1 MLHDFGIPDVRL
13 AGILPGVAA
22 GPALAEEVPALVE
35 LDLDVP
41 EAGPVRVRE
50 AVGAVLALQVVLL
63 GDQVVYP
70 SDDGGV
76 LFGGHITLSF
86 GVFGLFGPLAGAD
99 TSLRPSVPCVH
110 CHTRDLGLSGIMP
123 QLAALLHCAMNQN
136 AAYTPDLLGL
146 YLDEAGSF
154 PLLTKADE
162 MRLGQIIQE
171 GQAAQQS
178 LDGTEKLTAKQRR
191 DLRKKVE
198 AAEDATTEFINS
210 NLRLVVSVA
219 RKYQWSGLPLNDLI
233 QEGNLGLI
241 HAVEKFDWRK
251 GFKFSTYAT
260 WWIRQ
265 AIGRAVENTA
275 HTVRVPAHVGDEIRR
290 ARRLQGELEIR
301 LGRPPTLAEVAE
313 ALDTTEVAVA
323 ELFRYDTDPMSLDV
337 AVGED
342 GDTSLGDLVVSRTA
356 ESPFEAVASSMLPA
370 EVANFLSRL
379 SDEERQVL
387 QLRYGLDR
395 GEPRTQGEVGQELQL
410 TAERVRRIERD
421 AIGKLR
427 RQLVGGDAHDLLAS

>member
-1 MLHDFGIPDVRL
+1 MPDL
-13 AGILPGVAA
+13 EG
-22 GPALAEEVPALVE
+22 
-35 LDLDVP
+35 
-41 EAGPVRVRE
+41 
-50 AVGAVLALQVVLL
+50 LL
-63 GDQVVYP
+63 
-70 SDDGGV
+70 
-76 LFGGHITLSF
+76 LI
-86 GVFGLFGPLAGAD
+86 
-99 TSLRPSVPCVH
+99 
-110 CHTRDLGLSGIMP
+110 
-123 QLAALLHCAMNQN
+123 AMNQN
-136 AAYTPDLLGL
+136 ASYTPDLLGL

-171 GQAAQQS
+171 GQAAQAS
-178 LDGTEKLTAKQRR
+178 LDSGSRLTPSERR
-191 DLRKKVE
+191 KLRKQVA
-198 AAEDATTEFINS
+198 AAEEATTQFINA

-219 RKYQWSGLPLNDLI
+219 RKYQWSGLPLGDLI

-290 ARRLQGELEIR
+290 ARRLQGEMEVK
-301 LGRPPTLAEVAE
+301 LGRPATLAELAE
-313 ALDTTEVAVA
+313 AMGTTESGIA
-323 ELFRYDTDPMSLDV
+323 ELFRYDSDPMSLDV

-342 GDTSLGDLVVSRTA
+342 GDTSLGDLVVNRGA
-356 ESPFEAVASSMLPA
+356 ESPLEAVAGSLLPA
-370 EVANFLSRL
+370 EVARFLSRL
-379 SDEERQVL
+379 SDEESQVL
-387 QLRYGLDR
+387 RLRYGLDR
-395 GEPRTQGEVGQELQL
+395 GEPRTQGEVGEALQL

-427 RQLVGGDAHDLLAS
+427 RHLVGGDAHDLLAS

>member
-1 MLHDFGIPDVRL
+1 MRGRYGI
-13 AGILPGVAA
+13 
-22 GPALAEEVPALVE
+22 
-35 LDLDVP
+35 
-41 EAGPVRVRE
+41 
-50 AVGAVLALQVVLL
+50 
-63 GDQVVYP
+63 
-70 SDDGGV
+70 
-76 LFGGHITLSF
+76 
-86 GVFGLFGPLAGAD
+86 
-99 TSLRPSVPCVH
+99 
-110 CHTRDLGLSGIMP
+110 CHTNCARCSGIMP
-123 QLAALLHCAMNQN
+123 YLTALLLIAMNQN
-136 AAYTPDLLGL
+136 VSHSPDLLGL

-162 MRLGQIIQE
+162 MRLGQIIQQ
-171 GQAAQQS
+171 GQAAQEI
-178 LDGTEKLTAKQRR
+178 LDRGDKLTAKQRR
-191 DLRKKVE
+191 DLHKQVTE
-198 AAEDATTEFINS
+198 AAEATTEFINS

-219 RKYQWSGLPLNDLI
+219 RKYQWSGLPLSDLI

-290 ARRLQGELEIR
+290 ARRLQGEMEIR
-301 LGRPPTLAEVAE
+301 LGRPPTLAELAE
-313 ALDTTEVAVA
+313 GLDTTEAVVT

-342 GDTSLGDLVVSRTA
+342 GDTSLGDLVVNRAA
-356 ESPFEAVASSMLPA
+356 ESPFEAVASRLLPD
-370 EVANFLSRL
+370 EVARFLGRL
-379 SDEERQVL
+379 SDEERRVL
-387 QLRYGLDR
+387 ELRYGLDR
-395 GEPRTQGEVGQELQL
+395 GEPRTQGEVGQAMQL

>member
-1 MLHDFGIPDVRL
+1 
-13 AGILPGVAA
+13 
-22 GPALAEEVPALVE
+22 
-35 LDLDVP
+35 
-41 EAGPVRVRE
+41 
-50 AVGAVLALQVVLL
+50 
-63 GDQVVYP
+63 
-70 SDDGGV
+70 
-76 LFGGHITLSF
+76 
-86 GVFGLFGPLAGAD
+86 
-99 TSLRPSVPCVH
+99 
-110 CHTRDLGLSGIMP
+110 
-123 QLAALLHCAMNQN
+123 MNQSST
-136 AAYTPDLLGL
+136 YTPDLLGL

-171 GQAAQQS
+171 GQAAQAVLVS
-178 LDGTEKLTAKQRR
+178 GETLTSSQRR
-191 DLRKKVE
+191 QLRKQVAA
-198 AAEDATTEFINS
+198 AAEATTEFINA

-219 RKYQWSGLPLNDLI
+219 RKYQWSGLPLGDLI

-290 ARRLQGELEIR
+290 ARRLQAEMEVR
-301 LGRPPTLAEVAE
+301 LGRPATLAELAE
-313 ALDTTEVAVA
+313 ALGTTESGVA
-323 ELFRYDTDPMSLDV
+323 ELFRYDSDPMSLDV

-342 GDTSLGDLVVSRTA
+342 GDTSLGDLVVNRAA
-356 ESPFEAVASSMLPA
+356 ESPFEAVASSMLPD
-370 EVANFLSRL
+370 EVARFLARL

-387 QLRYGLDR
+387 RLRYGLDR
-395 GEPRTQGEVGQELQL
+395 GEPRTQGEVGQALQL

-427 RQLVGGDAHDLLAS
+427 RQLTGGDAHDLLAS

>member
-1 MLHDFGIPDVRL
+1 
-13 AGILPGVAA
+13 
-22 GPALAEEVPALVE
+22 
-35 LDLDVP
+35 
-41 EAGPVRVRE
+41 
-50 AVGAVLALQVVLL
+50 
-63 GDQVVYP
+63 
-70 SDDGGV
+70 
-76 LFGGHITLSF
+76 
-86 GVFGLFGPLAGAD
+86 
-99 TSLRPSVPCVH
+99 
-110 CHTRDLGLSGIMP
+110 
-123 QLAALLHCAMNQN
+123 
-136 AAYTPDLLGL
+136 LGL

-171 GQAAQQS
+171 GQAAQAR
-178 LDGTEKLTAKQRR
+178 LDNGERLTTKERKELRR
-191 DLRKKVE
+191 QAA
-198 AAEDATTEFINS
+198 AAEDATTEFINA

-219 RKYQWSGLPLNDLI
+219 RKYQWSGLPLGDLI

-290 ARRLQGELEIR
+290 ARRLQAELETKY
-301 LGRPPTLAEVAE
+301 GRPPNLSELAEAMGI
-313 ALDTTEVAVA
+313 TETAVSD
-323 ELFRYDTDPMSLDV
+323 LFRYDTDPMSLDV

-342 GDTSLGDLVVSRTA
+342 GDTSLGDLVVNRSA
-356 ESPFEAVASSMLPA
+356 ESPFEMVASGMLPGQ
-370 EVANFLSRL
+370 VASFLTRL

-387 QLRYGLDR
+387 ELRYGLDR

-421 AIGKLR
+421 ALGKLR
-427 RQLVGGDAHDLLAS
+427 RQLAGGDAHDLLAS

>member
-1 MLHDFGIPDVRL
+1 
-13 AGILPGVAA
+13 
-22 GPALAEEVPALVE
+22 
-35 LDLDVP
+35 
-41 EAGPVRVRE
+41 
-50 AVGAVLALQVVLL
+50 
-63 GDQVVYP
+63 
-70 SDDGGV
+70 
-76 LFGGHITLSF
+76 
-86 GVFGLFGPLAGAD
+86 
-99 TSLRPSVPCVH
+99 
-110 CHTRDLGLSGIMP
+110 
-123 QLAALLHCAMNQN
+123 MNQN
-136 AAYTPDLLGL
+136 SSYTPDLLGL

-171 GQAAQQS
+171 GQAARAS
-178 LDGTEKLTAKQRR
+178 LESGGKLSPSERR
-191 DLRKKVE
+191 RLRKEVA
-198 AAEDATTEFINS
+198 AAEGATTQFINA

-219 RKYQWSGLPLNDLI
+219 RKYQWSGLPLGDLI

-290 ARRLQGELEIR
+290 ARRLQGEMEVK
-301 LGRPPTLAEVAE
+301 LGRPATLAELAE
-313 ALDTTEVAVA
+313 AMGTTESGIA
-323 ELFRYDTDPMSLDV
+323 ELFRYDSDPMSLDV

-342 GDTSLGDLVVSRTA
+342 GDTSLGDLVVNRAA
-356 ESPFEAVASSMLPA
+356 ESPFEAVASSLLPA
-370 EVANFLSRL
+370 EVARFLNRL

-387 QLRYGLDR
+387 RLRYGLDR
-395 GEPRTQGEVGQELQL
+395 GEPRTQGEVGQALQL

-427 RQLVGGDAHDLLAS
+427 RHLVGGDAHDLLAS

>member
-1 MLHDFGIPDVRL
+1 
-13 AGILPGVAA
+13 
-22 GPALAEEVPALVE
+22 
-35 LDLDVP
+35 
-41 EAGPVRVRE
+41 
-50 AVGAVLALQVVLL
+50 
-63 GDQVVYP
+63 
-70 SDDGGV
+70 
-76 LFGGHITLSF
+76 
-86 GVFGLFGPLAGAD
+86 
-99 TSLRPSVPCVH
+99 
-110 CHTRDLGLSGIMP
+110 
-123 QLAALLHCAMNQN
+123 MNQ
-136 AAYTPDLLGL
+136 TVSHSPDLLGL

-162 MRLGQIIQE
+162 MRLGQVIQE
-171 GQAAQQS
+171 GQAARAE
-178 LDGTEKLTAKQRR
+178 LDAGGKLTAKQRR
-191 DLRKKVE
+191 ELTRKVD
-198 AAEDATTEFINS
+198 AAADATTTFINA

-290 ARRLQGELEIR
+290 ARRLQAELELR
-301 LGRPPTLAEVAE
+301 LGRPPTLAELAE
-313 ALDTTEVAVA
+313 SLAITEAALA

-337 AVGED
+337 AVGDD
-342 GDTSLGDLVVSRTA
+342 GDTSLGDLVVNRAA
-356 ESPFEAVASSMLPA
+356 ESPFEAVAGGMLPA
-370 EVANFLSRL
+370 EVSRFLSRL
-379 SDEERQVL
+379 SEEERQVL
-387 QLRYGLDR
+387 RLRYGLDR
-395 GEPRTQGEVGQELQL
+395 GEPRTQGEVGVALNL

-427 RQLVGGDAHDLLAS
+427 RQLVGSDAHDLLAS

>member
-1 MLHDFGIPDVRL
+1 MN
-13 AGILPGVAA
+13 
-22 GPALAEEVPALVE
+22 
-35 LDLDVP
+35 
-41 EAGPVRVRE
+41 
-50 AVGAVLALQVVLL
+50 Q
-63 GDQVVYP
+63 
-70 SDDGGV
+70 
-76 LFGGHITLSF
+76 TLSH
-86 GVFGLFGPLAGAD
+86 
-99 TSLRPSVPCVH
+99 S
-110 CHTRDLGLSGIMP
+110 
-123 QLAALLHCAMNQN
+123 
-136 AAYTPDLLGL
+136 PDLLGL

-162 MRLGQIIQE
+162 MRLGQIIQD
-171 GQAAQQS
+171 GQSAQAELDAAV
-178 LDGTEKLTAKQRR
+178 KLTARQRR
-191 DLRKKVE
+191 DLRAKVA
-198 AAEDATTEFINS
+198 AAEDATREFINS

-275 HTVRVPAHVGDEIRR
+275 HTVRIPAHVGDEIRR
-290 ARRLQGELEIR
+290 ARRLQSELEIR
-301 LGRPPTLAEVAE
+301 LGRPPTLAELAE
-313 ALDTTEVAVA
+313 ALETTEATVA
-323 ELFRYDTDPMSLDV
+323 ELFRYDTDPMSLD
-337 AVGED
+337 ATVGED
-342 GDTSLGDLVVSRTA
+342 GDTSLGDLVVNRTA
-356 ESPFEAVASSMLPA
+356 ESPFESVAAGMLPA
-370 EVANFLSRL
+370 EVDRFLTRL
-379 SDEERQVL
+379 SDEERQVI

-395 GEPRTQGEVGQELQL
+395 GEPRTQGEVGQEMQL